1 MRTNEIRD
9 RIKARMKDFEKRDPR
24 KFPQLYIKI
33 LSRRRP
39 SGIVYLVRGQDF
51 SDEIDSFNSI
61 AQLGMI
67 VETICK
73 EYRVKTP

>member
-1 MRTNEIRD
+1 MRTKEIRD
-9 RIKARMKDFEKRDPR
+9 RIKEKMQDFAKKDPR

-39 SGIVYLVRGQDF
+39 SGIVYLVRGQDY

-61 AQLGMI
+61 AQLGII

-73 EYRVKTP
+73 EYRVKSP